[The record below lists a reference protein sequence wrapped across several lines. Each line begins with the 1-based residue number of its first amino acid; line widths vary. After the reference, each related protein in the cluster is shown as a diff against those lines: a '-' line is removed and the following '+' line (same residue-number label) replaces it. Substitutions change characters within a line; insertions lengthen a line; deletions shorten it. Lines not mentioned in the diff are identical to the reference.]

1 MVASPTQSTVRMT
14 DTIVLKCCDI
24 VSDIDQRLRDKVY
37 CSLASPERSR
47 HGIDFKM
54 KFSPINPQDTGGCSL
69 NVEVRSHM
77 EKKLIPPLD
86 ISVCVVESSHANL
99 ARDLSHREEEKN
111 HLAHEQRPMRGNNL
125 VIQGKFTAL
134 FPKLVDHQK
143 LRQVSS
149 EFVAI
154 QVAMEY
160 TTTVHPGN
168 TS

>member
-1 MVASPTQSTVRMT
+1 MVASPTHSTVRKT
-14 DTIVLKCCDI
+14 DTIILKCRDLI
-24 VSDIDQRLRDKVY
+24 SDIDQRLKDKVY
-37 CSLASPERSR
+37 CSLATPERSR

-54 KFSPINPQDTGGCSL
+54 KFSPINTGADTGACSL

-77 EKKLIPPLD
+77 DKKLIPPLD
-86 ISVCVVESSHANL
+86 ISVCVVESSHAAL
-99 ARDLSHREEEKN
+99 ARDLSLREEKN
-111 HLAHEQRPMRGNNL
+111 RLAYEQRPMRGNNL

-134 FPKLVDHQK
+134 FPNLVDHQK

-160 TTTVHPGN
+160 TTTVHPSY
-168 TS
+168 TP